1 MQIDETRT
9 KILKV
14 ASQIF
19 GKYGFQKSTID
30 EIARTAHKAKGSVY
44 YYFSSK
50 EDLFK
55 AVVEEEIGLIRSGL
69 TRILLENVDATIM
82 MRNYLLRRMYL
93 LKDAVN
99 YHETLK
105 ADFNQEYEFMQDTR
119 EAFLKFETE
128 LLKAILD
135 KGVRDQKFEIRD
147 TIATASVIMMAMK
160 AIEIPF
166 YLQKKIGQYEQTVV
180 ELLNILI
187 KGLGKA

>member
-1 MQIDETRT
+1 MQIDETRK

-19 GKYGFQKSTID
+19 GKYGFQKTTID
-30 EIARTAHKAKGSVY
+30 EIAKTAHKAKGSVY
-44 YYFSSK
+44 YYFNSK

-55 AVVEEEIGLIRSGL
+55 AVVEEEISVIRSGL
-69 TRILLENVDATIM
+69 TRILMENVDATIM
-82 MRNYLLRRMYL
+82 MRNYLLKRMYL
-93 LKDAVN
+93 LIDAVN

-105 ADFNQEYEFMQDTR
+105 AEFIEGYGFMQESRD
-119 EAFLKFETE
+119 AFFKFETE

-147 TIATASVIMMAMK
+147 TFATASVIMMAMK
-160 AIEIPF
+160 AIEVPF
-166 YLQKKIGQYEQTVV
+166 YLQKKIGQFEQTIV
-180 ELLNILI
+180 ELLDILI